1 MLALTVRNSIPLF
14 SMALSASSYPSFLTE
29 FIIHFARKISA
40 VHRGQQ
46 PDLISGSILAQQLAL
61 ALTLWESYAWQ
72 ICAGNGGGGICCYC
86 GFWSDCPLWDL
97 VFSLGWISSA
107 ISCPWPRYLLD
118 SNPKKFPP
126 HPDTIVILL
135 KIDMGEFY
143 LFNSAS
149 RRIGTQLGSEFPSM
163 HLFICFC
170 VGRHWWCIC
179 SGNHPAQLFGRSTT
193 EGQEW

>member
-1 MLALTVRNSIPLF
+1 MWQLIVSVVLVSIYGFLAFVNFRDPVHSHAMLALTVRNSTPLF

-40 VHRGQQ
+40 VHREQQ
-46 PDLISGSILAQQLAL
+46 PDLIWGSILAQQLAL

-86 GFWSDCPLWDL
+86 GFWSDCPLRDL

-107 ISCPWPRYLLD
+107 ISCPWPRYLPD
-118 SNPKKFPP
+118 TNPKKFPP
-126 HPDTIVILL
+126 HADTIVILL
-135 KIDMGEFY
+135 KIYMGEFY

-149 RRIGTQLGSEFPSM
+149 WRIGTQLGSEFPVM
-163 HLFICFC
+163 
-170 VGRHWWCIC
+170 
-179 SGNHPAQLFGRSTT
+179 
-193 EGQEW
+193 